1 MSAIFP
7 TVQRAMSASGA
18 VTYRGQAGHCREI
31 DMNRSDY
38 RNTLGFTLIELVVVI
53 ALLGILAAFAIPR
66 YAGLEREARV
76 AATLGISGSIRS
88 AAALAHGL
96 AISQGINPVT
106 MEGNVINLTQG
117 YPDATDIAL
126 TLADMTGYTVTVNG
140 TSDQAVF
147 SKDGAPGNCEVAYND
162 ALVNAAPII
171 SVDVSG
177 C

>member
-1 MSAIFP
+1 
-7 TVQRAMSASGA
+7 
-18 VTYRGQAGHCREI
+18 
-31 DMNRSDY
+31 MNRTKPGKN
-38 RNTLGFTLIELVVVI
+38 RGFTLIELVVVI
-53 ALLGILAAFAIPR
+53 ALLAILAAFAIPR

-88 AAALAHGL
+88 AATLAHSLG
-96 AISQGINPVT
+96 ISQGINPVT

-140 TSDQAVF
+140 ASDQAVF
-147 SKDGAPGNCEVAYND
+147 SKNGAAGNCEVVYND
-162 ALVNAAPII
+162 ALANAAPTI
-171 SVDVSG
+171 SVDVTG